1 MDFFKLNT
9 MRKISYLFVF
19 LLLMFFATNATAQ
32 SLPYVVNSASG
43 SGKINNQLYDFS
55 IGEMALVQTFQS
67 TNITL
72 TQGFLQPFL
81 TIQTTADV
89 AIVNNILTPNGDGKN
104 DFFVTKGLEKYPNN
118 KLSIFDRGGRLI
130 YTTLSY
136 QNNWDGY
143 LNGKPLTEDTY
154 YYMLDLGGD
163 GSIKGFISILYK
175 K

>member
-1 MDFFKLNT
+1 MDLFKLNT
-9 MRKISYLFVF
+9 MRRISYLLVF
-19 LLLMFFATNATAQ
+19 LTIVFFWGNANAQ

-55 IGEMALVQTFQS
+55 IGEMVLVQTLQAAN
-67 TNITL
+67 TTL

-81 TIQTTADV
+81 IIQTTADV

-104 DFFVTKGLEKYPNN
+104 DFFVVKGLEKYPNN

-130 YTTLSY
+130 YTTQGY

-143 LNGKPLTEDTY
+143 INGKPLTEDTY
-154 YYMLDLGGD
+154 YYMLDLEAD
-163 GSIKGFISILYK
+163 GSIKGFISVLYK

>member
-1 MDFFKLNT
+1 M
-9 MRKISYLFVF
+9 MRKISYLFV
-19 LLLMFFATNATAQ
+19 LLLAMFFGRGVNAQ

-43 SGKINNQLYDFS
+43 NGKINNQLYDFS
-55 IGEMALVQTFQS
+55 IGEMALVQTFQAAN
-67 TNITL
+67 TTL

-81 TIQTTADV
+81 IIQTTAEV

-104 DFFVTKGLEKYPNN
+104 DFFVVKGLEKYPNN

-130 YTTLSY
+130 YAIMNY

-143 LNGKPLTEDTY
+143 FNGKPLMEDTY
-154 YYMLDLGGD
+154 YYMLDLGAD

>member
-1 MDFFKLNT
+1 
-9 MRKISYLFVF
+9 MRKISYLFVL

-67 TNITL
+67 TNTTL
-72 TQGFLQPFL
+72 SQGFLQPFL
-81 TIQTTADV
+81 IIQTTADV
-89 AIVNNILTPNGDGKN
+89 AIVNNILSPNGDGKN
-104 DFFVTKGLEKYPNN
+104 DFFVVKGLEKYPNN

-130 YTTLSY
+130 YTTQGY

-143 LNGKPLTEDTY
+143 FNGKPLTEDTY
-154 YYMLDLGGD
+154 YYMLDLGTD